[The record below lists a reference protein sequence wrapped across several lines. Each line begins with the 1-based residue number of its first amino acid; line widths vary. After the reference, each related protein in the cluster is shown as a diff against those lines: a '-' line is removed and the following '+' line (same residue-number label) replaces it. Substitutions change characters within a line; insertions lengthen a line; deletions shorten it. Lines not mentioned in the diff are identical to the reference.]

1 MMCDNCGSWRRLSSD
16 TFVPSPW
23 ICSNNIKDPERL
35 VNVGTELSDK
45 VCVPEQEPLS
55 RLVACNAIIMYRE
68 RSRDTF

>member
-1 MMCDNCGSWRRLSSD
+1 
-16 TFVPSPW
+16 VPSPW

-45 VCVPEQEPLS
+45 VCLPEQEPLS
-55 RLVACNAIIMYRE
+55 RVVACNAIIMYRE